1 MDYAAENMCFQALRI
16 MLEKWLDLPD
26 QMKKICNLYSIPK
39 SRVYQL
45 SYSDLQLTVHQLLS
59 LEDLDFQGP
68 SLVSIG
74 INHMPLVQLINFYRL
89 HG

>member
-1 MDYAAENMCFQALRI
+1 MDYAAENRCFQALRI

-45 SYSDLQLTVHQLLS
+45 SYSDLQLTVYQL
-59 LEDLDFQGP
+59 FKFRGP
-68 SLVSIG
+68 
-74 INHMPLVQLINFYRL
+74 RL
-89 HG
+89 PRSKFSVN